1 MNRVIYR
8 VSNVYLSCIYR
19 ICNVVDSGR
28 VAGDNRSLAGRA
40 VDGSSLR
47 VCEIFTTVEGT
58 DLALKK
64 GSPTSKLRSRNAA
77 HTTDTHTFFEN
88 MDVSPH

>member
-1 MNRVIYR
+1 MSRACVCAKF
-8 VSNVYLSCIYR
+8 SN
-19 ICNVVDSGR
+19 
-28 VAGDNRSLAGRA
+28 
-40 VDGSSLR
+40 
-47 VCEIFTTVEGT
+47 FEGT

-88 MDVSPH
+88 MAVPPH

>member
-1 MNRVIYR
+1 MYR
-8 VSNVYLSCIYR
+8 VSTVYVPYINR
-19 ICNVVDSGR
+19 ISTVVDSEL

-40 VDGSSLR
+40 VVGSSLR

-58 DLALKK
+58 DLALRK
-64 GSPTSKLRSRNAA
+64 GSPTSKLCSRNAA

-88 MDVSPH
+88 TAMPLH

>member
-1 MNRVIYR
+1 MKYDFLLKKC
-8 VSNVYLSCIYR
+8 VSR
-19 ICNVVDSGR
+19 
-28 VAGDNRSLAGRA
+28 
-40 VDGSSLR
+40 LR
-47 VCEIFTTVEGT
+47 MCEIFTTVEDT

-88 MDVSPH
+88 MAVPPHWATTYTLSWSKLPASA

>member
-1 MNRVIYR
+1 MKYDFLLKKY
-8 VSNVYLSCIYR
+8 VSR
-19 ICNVVDSGR
+19 
-28 VAGDNRSLAGRA
+28 
-40 VDGSSLR
+40 LR
-47 VCEIFTTVEGT
+47 MCEIFTTVEGT

-88 MDVSPH
+88 MSVPPH

>member
-1 MNRVIYR
+1 M
-8 VSNVYLSCIYR
+8 R
-19 ICNVVDSGR
+19 I
-28 VAGDNRSLAGRA
+28 ALAYVRKKQY
-40 VDGSSLR
+40 
-47 VCEIFTTVEGT
+47 FEGT

-88 MDVSPH
+88 MAVPLH